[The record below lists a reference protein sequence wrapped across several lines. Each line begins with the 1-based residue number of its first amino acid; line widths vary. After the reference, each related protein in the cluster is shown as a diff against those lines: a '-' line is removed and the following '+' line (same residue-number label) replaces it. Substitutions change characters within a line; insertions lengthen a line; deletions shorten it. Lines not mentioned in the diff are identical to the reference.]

1 MSTKLAIQGM
11 HCDGCV
17 RRVRKILERAGV
29 VASEVVVGSA
39 TVEAPPAELA
49 KAIAT
54 LASEGYPASQAGTQ
68 AGT

>member
-1 MSTKLAIQGM
+1 M

-29 VASEVVVGSA
+29 AATEVVVGSA

-54 LASEGYPASQAGTQ
+54 LASEGYPATQ
-68 AGT
+68 NGAPAST

>member
-29 VASEVVVGSA
+29 PATEVVVGSA

-49 KAIAT
+49 KAIAS
-54 LASEGYPASQAGTQ
+54 LASEGYPTTTSTTATS
-68 AGT
+68 

>member
-29 VASEVVVGSA
+29 TATEVAVGSA

-49 KAIAT
+49 KVIAS
-54 LASEGYPASQAGTQ
+54 LASEGYPTTTATP
-68 AGT
+68 